1 MKLTELKMIKTADKQ
16 LEIYP
21 GCHWCADNVGKI
33 AFWGNL
39 GLFFLKLAC
48 GIEGNSKALV
58 ADAVHSG
65 VDVLTAL
72 VVMICL
78 HVSKAPPD
86 EEHPYGHGN
95 TEYVASV
102 FIGISLVCVTGLIL
116 YDALGDIVQGAT
128 HQPTMIALAGL
139 LVSIAG
145 NELMFRH
152 SYCCGTR
159 FRSPAMIANA
169 WENRADVYSSLAALF
184 GVVCAQLGF
193 LAMDSVGAILVA
205 ILIGRSAFEM
215 LRTAWNGILDHSI
228 DESIEERIH
237 KEVSTHTEVQ
247 KVASLRTREVG
258 QYLAIDLKLAVSP
271 NLTLREAHEIS
282 MRVKDALIKE
292 IDHKVGMINVSP
304 TGFYEKG

>member
-1 MKLTELKMIKTADKQ
+1 MIKTTDKQ
-16 LEIYP
+16 LEVYP
-21 GCHWCADNVGKI
+21 SCHWCAGNVGRI

-39 GLFFLKLAC
+39 GLFALKLGC
-48 GIEGNSKALV
+48 GIEGNSKALI

-78 HVSKAPPD
+78 HVSKTPPD

-102 FIGISLVCVTGLIL
+102 FIGISLACVTALIL
-116 YDALGDIVQGAT
+116 YDALTDIIQGTT
-128 HQPTMIALAGL
+128 HQPSMIALIGL
-139 LVSIAG
+139 LVSITG

-152 SYCCGTR
+152 SYCCGSR
-159 FRSPAMIANA
+159 FKSPAMIANA

-205 ILIGRSAFEM
+205 VLIGRSAFEM
-215 LRTAWNGILDHSI
+215 LRTSLKGILDHSI

-237 KEVSTHTEVQ
+237 KEVSKHTEVQ

-271 NLTLREAHEIS
+271 NLSLREAHKIS
-282 MRVKDALIKE
+282 MRVKDALIKV
-292 IDHKVGMINVSP
+292 IDHRVGMINVSP
-304 TGFYEKG
+304 TGFYKKG